1 MNKIMNNFYSL
12 HQGTLFYVCVFN
24 CVHYEVDFVKSRFV
38 ISRFCS
44 IHFIVNLAQLKKIV
58 HYTGDFVI

>member
-1 MNKIMNNFYSL
+1 MNNFYSL
-12 HQGTLFYVCVFN
+12 YQGTLFYVCVFN
-24 CVHYEVDFVKSRFV
+24 CVHCEVDFVKSRFV

-58 HYTGDFVI
+58 HYTVDFVI